1 MLLFNTDF
9 LLDDPKGFAIFFA
22 AVAIALVMGITFHE
36 FSHAAAAN
44 VQGDLTATRLGR
56 LSLNPRRHL
65 DRAGTIM
72 LVLVGFGWGKPV
84 PVNVGN
90 LRNGRL
96 GMALVS
102 FAGPAANLALALGVA
117 MLFRIGLLDSGGVSR
132 SALESF
138 DPGAWASIVGRFAVQ
153 LNLVLAAFNLLPIPP
168 LDGGG
173 ILAGI
178 APRQAFP
185 IVRFVQRAGPFIL
198 LLLIVWSFV
207 GDRSPLGMIFGPIAD
222 VSDALIGR

>member
-207 GDRSPLGMIFGPIAD
+207 GDRSPLGMIFAPIAD
-222 VSDALIGR
+222 LSDALIGR

>member
-1 MLLFNTDF
+1 MLLFNTDI
-9 LLDDPKGFAIFFA
+9 LLRDPAGFAIFFGA
-22 AVAIALVMGITFHE
+22 AAIALVIGITFHE

-56 LSLNPRRHL
+56 LTLDPRKHL
-65 DRAGTIM
+65 DRAGTI
-72 LVLVGFGWGKPV
+72 LIVLVGFGWGKPV
-84 PVNVGN
+84 PVNVAS
-90 LRNGRL
+90 LRSGRF

-102 FAGPAANLALALGVA
+102 AAGPAANVVVAVAIA
-117 MLFRIGLLDSGGVSR
+117 MLFRVGLLDVDGGTR

-138 DPGAWASIVGRFAVQ
+138 SPMAWASLIGLLAIQ
-153 LNLVLAAFNLLPIPP
+153 LNLVLAVFNLLPIPP

-185 IVRFVQRAGPFIL
+185 IVRTIQRVGPFVL
-198 LLLIVWSFV
+198 LLLIASSFLT
-207 GDRSPLGMIFGPIAD
+207 DWNLLSPIFSPIRA
-222 VSDALIGR
+222 VSAALIGR